1 MIPMRKLVNNLLIAV
16 AMFPLLGCGD
26 GTPKQATDP
35 AALEQE
41 RIKGRELRNN
51 LEGGPK
57 TPPGK

>member
-1 MIPMRKLVNNLLIAV
+1 MHRFITTMLFTIVSLQLT
-16 AMFPLLGCGD
+16 GCGD

-41 RIKGRELRNN
+41 RTKGRELRDN

-57 TPPGK
+57 KAPGK